1 MFYGWYISG
10 FATYV
15 EFLGTQH
22 VMPESQLRD
31 RQLII
36 GQQMV
41 FQLDALESSKAK
53 IQQTNIAVKGTFYSE
68 DVGEIVKLPFI

>member
-1 MFYGWYISG
+1 
-10 FATYV
+10 
-15 EFLGTQH
+15 
-22 VMPESQLRD
+22 MPESQLRD

-53 IQQTNIAVKGTFYSE
+53 IQQTNIAVKSTFYSE
-68 DVGEIVKLPFI
+68 DVGEIVSSPFI

>member
-1 MFYGWYISG
+1 MVISG

-15 EFLGTQH
+15 EFLGTQR
-22 VMPESQLRD
+22 VLPESQLRD

-68 DVGEIVKLPFI
+68 DVGEIVTSPFI